1 MHRTCTEKP
10 RRYIIYPFELAFKGC
25 FKPNCYSVC
34 LFFLGTASWLDSVG
48 MLQTHD
54 QHDKSKE
61 TSAQTASKFE
71 TRFFVMSQAFPRRCV
86 HFFGK
91 HGTTGCWFQPPWKIL
106 NILDH
111 DPKCA
116 GGNEG
121 EQDLWNQQ
129 PSKQLTGPA
138 VPFWN
143 RWVSFF
149 CLSSTVMWNYARRE
163 NAPLL
168 LLAKLPIIEI
178 SGSRKKNLQTRKML
192 CTTWPDTFVSRN
204 SLCAFNLSRQ
214 RVVVWLRHHLLR
226 GRHRRCRRCRHRR
239 HRRHRVL
246 HIRWRL
252 PRIQCGVIS
261 LDGPLTCDLVFHKEL
276 VEKNAIHPEWC
287 RYHVKIVI
295 DTMWSV

>member
-1 MHRTCTEKP
+1 MHRKCTGKP
-10 RRYIIYPFELAFKGC
+10 QRYIIYPFELAFKGC

-34 LFFLGTASWLDSVG
+34 LFFLGTANWLDSVG

-61 TSAQTASKFE
+61 TNAQTASKFE
-71 TRFFVMSQAFPRRCV
+71 THFFVMSQAFPRRCV

-116 GGNEG
+116 GGNAG

-129 PSKQLTGPA
+129 PSKQLTGLA

-149 CLSSTVMWNYARRE
+149 CLSSTVKLRTTWKRTLIAARKTPNHR
-163 NAPLL
+163 NFG
-168 LLAKLPIIEI
+168 IEE
-178 SGSRKKNLQTRKML
+178 KNLQTRKML

-204 SLCAFNLSRQ
+204 SLCAFNLSGN
-214 RVVVWLRHHLLR
+214 VLLFDSAITSCAGATGAAGAAGTAGTGFSTSGDVFR
-226 GRHRRCRRCRHRR
+226 GSSA
-239 HRRHRVL
+239 
-246 HIRWRL
+246 
-252 PRIQCGVIS
+252 GS
-261 LDGPLTCDLVFHKEL
+261 
-276 VEKNAIHPEWC
+276 
-287 RYHVKIVI
+287 
-295 DTMWSV
+295 